1 MFLFR
6 IRGEPF
12 PNSEKVRREFDHV
25 RKQAAAPTQVLKIY
39 ADQGEGYSEAL
50 SLSVPLMPDVW
61 QTLKIQ
67 GVHRLHTNRTRRLR
81 IDPVGPA
88 FVSLSR
94 IAIIREEDEV
104 LLYSAECLADFS
116 KLDLSAGLF
125 KHEVGQHLL
134 LLATDS
140 DPQIYLPVIESLGED
155 PYRLE
160 INLEVQSATR
170 AAVQRQHKALSER
183 SKLSAILEAT
193 RANIA
198 ALRQQALGESERS
211 SAMLEAARANIAA
224 LRQQALGESERSS
237 AILEA
242 ARAELAALHS
252 RNIANLKSI
261 GSLEQQKR
269 DLETELD
276 KSKNALQESYDEAT
290 RLSNVLQN
298 QKPLQQRLDDL
309 SRRIAAVRDAL
320 KPGKPPVRTLVDSID
335 RSEEHTSEL
344 QSRPHLVCRLLLEKK

>member
-211 SAMLEAARANIAA
+211 SAMLEAARA
-224 LRQQALGESERSS
+224 
-237 AILEA
+237 
-242 ARAELAALHS
+242 ELAALHS